1 MREEFRGKIYP
12 QIDLTK
18 NQTDVK
24 WTKSWKKCCE
34 KTTTKITWRVGWGG
48 GTVKASKKK
57 NPHGFGLLKYFTL
70 LKKKI

>member
-1 MREEFRGKIYP
+1 MRKEFRGKIYP

-24 WTKSWKKCCE
+24 CTKSWKKCCE
-34 KTTTKITWRVGWGG
+34 KTKTKITWRVGWGG

-57 NPHGFGLLKYFTL
+57 
-70 LKKKI
+70 KIHMALAY